1 MSKGKPI
8 SLHEEF
14 TKLSFLDNRTPHT
27 SEEESSHAFAALSGY
42 RDGAVFIGHYAG
54 NSEWER
60 HSQGDE
66 IVYIVEGQTTLFL
79 LSEGKQIPSTLYE
92 GQLFVV
98 PQNTWH
104 RFETPEGV
112 KIMTVTP
119 QPTDHQVDLPTTT

>member
-1 MSKGKPI
+1 MSKAKPI

-14 TKLSFLDNRTPHT
+14 AKLSFFGDRTPHT
-27 SEEESSHAFAALSGY
+27 SEEESSRAFATLSGY

-66 IVYIVEGQTTLFL
+66 IVYVVEGQTTLFL
-79 LSEGKQIPSTLYE
+79 LSEGKQIPNTLHE

-119 QPTDHQVDLPTTT
+119 QPTDHRVDLPTTT